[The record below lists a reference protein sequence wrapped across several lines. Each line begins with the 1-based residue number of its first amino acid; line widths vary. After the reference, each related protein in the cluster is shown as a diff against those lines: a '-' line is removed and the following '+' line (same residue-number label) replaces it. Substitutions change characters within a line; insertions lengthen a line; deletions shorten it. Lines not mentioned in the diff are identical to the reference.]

1 MKSILILFSFISLCI
16 GASAQDFVIFS
27 DLFPKAQLPYALPE
41 GAYCGYPVE
50 DEPLPV
56 FGKEIGRD
64 LFKTIFDV
72 EMEESASYQ
81 AVAKFEQENYILFIV
96 FEKRMDIFNGNE
108 KRSFLMYTFSKT
120 GEEKGFR
127 MGNMRG
133 IYTDDIIYSE
143 YGTTTSLA
151 FGETEEDKN
160 KIIIK
165 FTDFEDLSAL
175 EGDYNVHKV
184 SAITHYD
191 RVEDNGAIVNVT
203 TYVPE
208 ED

>member
-1 MKSILILFSFISLCI
+1 MKSLLILFSFIVLSI
-16 GASAQDFVIFS
+16 GASAQDFATFS
-27 DLFPKAQLPYALPE
+27 NLFPQAQLPYALPE
-41 GAYCGYPVE
+41 GAYCGYPLE

-72 EMEESASYQ
+72 EMEQSASYQ

-96 FEKRMDIFNGNE
+96 FEKRMDIYNGNE

-127 MGNMRG
+127 MGDMRG

-143 YGTTTSLA
+143 YGTTVSLA

-160 KIIIK
+160 KIIMK
-165 FTDFEDLSAL
+165 FIEFQDLNAL
-175 EGDYNVHKV
+175 EGDYNERKV
-184 SAITHYD
+184 SEITHYD
-191 RVEDNGAIVNVT
+191 RIEDNGSIVNVT
-203 TYVPE
+203 TYTPE
-208 ED
+208 D